1 MVLYLIRKNF
11 KYLSLIGAEKIPR
24 WTDSSNY
31 RVASLLIKKV
41 FKYISKPYAIGGN
54 LQQLKM
60 CNDLKRCFLKSSLY
74 VKKILLTSSKANT
87 IQYNINLVVN
97 ILVPKVLV
105 GLITLG
111 TLTEFLLIAL
121 LTYL

>member
-1 MVLYLIRKNF
+1 MGEN
-11 KYLSLIGAEKIPR
+11 P
-24 WTDSSNY
+24 
-31 RVASLLIKKV
+31 
-41 FKYISKPYAIGGN
+41 
-54 LQQLKM
+54 QQLKM
-60 CNDLKRCFLKSSLY
+60 CNNFKKCFLKSSLY

-105 GLITLG
+105 GLTTLG
-111 TLTEFLLIAL
+111 TFTEFLLIAL